1 MNFEAGALSKFVN
14 QEMVCTYLFRMK
26 PTDVTGPLTELRAS
40 MATTDDTRRLIGT
53 LNKAMNDKALSEGKL
68 AQAFD
73 WW

>member
-1 MNFEAGALSKFVN
+1 
-14 QEMVCTYLFRMK
+14 
-26 PTDVTGPLTELRAS
+26 